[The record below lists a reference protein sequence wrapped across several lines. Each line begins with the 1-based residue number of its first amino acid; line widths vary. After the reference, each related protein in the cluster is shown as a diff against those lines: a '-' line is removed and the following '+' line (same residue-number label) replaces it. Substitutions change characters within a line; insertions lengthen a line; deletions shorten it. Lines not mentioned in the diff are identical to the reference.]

1 MKRIPIASEVLSS
14 IGYDHEEAVLEIEF
28 RNGRIYHYYAVPPS
42 VYKALMASESAGNYF
57 NHEVKDRYPTEP
69 ISRR

>member
-1 MKRIPIASEVLSS
+1 MKRIPIASEVLASV
-14 IGYDHEEAVLEIEF
+14 GYEQEEAILEIEF

-42 VYKALMASESAGNYF
+42 IYKALVASESAGNYF
-57 NHEVKDRYPTEP
+57 NDEIKDRYPTEP